1 MGTGNATTEIEGEKN
16 KMKIAIS
23 SEGTTLD
30 SKMDPRFGRC
40 AYFLLVDED
49 TGEILPV
56 VNPAANAMGGAGP
69 QAAQNL
75 SDKGVAV
82 VITGNLGPNAAR
94 SLDALGI
101 KAYRFDAGTVK
112 DALEAYKQ
120 GKITAFAGATVK
132 GHHGM

>member
-1 MGTGNATTEIEGEKN
+1 MF
-16 KMKIAIS
+16 IAVS

-30 SKMDPRFGRC
+30 SKVDPRFGRC
-40 AYFLLVDED
+40 NYFIVVDED
-49 TGEILPV
+49 SGEILPI

-69 QAAQNL
+69 QAAQTL
-75 SDKGVAV
+75 SGKKVGVV
-82 VITGNLGPNAAR
+82 VTGNLGPNAAR

-101 KAYRFDAGTVK
+101 KAYRFDVGTVK

-120 GKITAFAGATVK
+120 GKLTAFAGPTVK